1 MSNSD
6 DLLENFKHDVVKA
19 LQDNLVCL
27 LHHGSRARGEARPD
41 SDYDSVII
49 LKQVDKQVIKILKDT
64 FSKYPQFSFYLLS
77 LDDLET
83 MPKGHYLE
91 FLLYAKPLYGSL
103 EMKSPTKEEVINYI
117 NYRRI
122 DLLAAIRCRL
132 ILPHSNERKLKL
144 VHLDLKEVYI
154 SLSYLAFS
162 ECGILPSTRKQTI
175 AYYKQRKRHSLGIRL
190 LKILDNWDS
199 YKENVIK
206 NPDSYLL
213 LLEEFFRKF
222 HPTAPKEH
230 EHQAR

>member
-1 MSNSD
+1 MLNSD
-6 DLLENFKHDVVKA
+6 DILESFKHDVMKA
-19 LQDNLVCL
+19 LRNNLVCL
-27 LHHGSRARGEARPD
+27 LHHGSRAKGEARPD

-49 LKQVDKQVIKILKDT
+49 TKQVDKQVIRILKDT

-83 MPKGHYLE
+83 MPKSHYLE
-91 FLLYAKPLYGSL
+91 FLYAKPLYGSL
-103 EMKSPTKEEVINYI
+103 ELKSPTREEVINYI
-117 NYRRI
+117 NYRRR
-122 DLLAAIRCRL
+122 DLLAAIRHRL
-132 ILPHSNERKLKL
+132 ILPHSDERKIKW
-144 VHLDLKEVYI
+144 VYFDLKDVYI

-175 AYYKQRKRHSLGIRL
+175 AYYKKRKRHSLGIRL

-199 YKENVIK
+199 YKEDVIK

-222 HPTAPKEH
+222 HP
-230 EHQAR
+230 R